1 MATIIKL
8 KRSTSAGSIPT
19 TSDIADGEVAI
30 NIADQKIYARN
41 SSSIVEIAN
50 ATSSVSDI
58 STNVLPDTTAT
69 YNIGSLALAF
79 KDLFLSADIKQA
91 VSIFTNAGGLSSP
104 AATFTFRPRVDK
116 RHFGN
121 VFTNA
126 GGLDTAAI
134 TLQTEFND
142 SNPAYRF

>member
-91 VSIFTNAGGLSSP
+91 VSIFTNAGGL
-104 AATFTFRPRVDK
+104 
-116 RHFGN
+116 
-121 VFTNA
+121 
-126 GGLDTAAI
+126 DTAAI